1 MRTFLLTTALG
12 ATFVGAAAFMYFRE
26 TEPGYVTSAKD
37 IAVCG
42 PAYAGPA
49 GLNEEGKFIGSMPGW
64 GNYSFPVATENDS
77 AQFFFDQGLNLYY
90 GYHFREAVAS
100 FRESARLDPEN
111 AMAYWG
117 QALAMGPYYNA
128 AHSYTKP
135 AELSKVLA
143 SMNAAAANANATGQA
158 LIKSMNTRYSE
169 GPDDSRR
176 RELNLAYAKS
186 LKELVA
192 QNPAEKEYKILYIDA
207 MMLIHAWDFWNKDGS
222 AKSWTPELIRLCE
235 QVLKESPKHP
245 AALHYHIHLTE
256 ASRRPEVALA
266 SAETLRNVAPG
277 VAHMVH
283 MASHEYERNGLYAKG
298 VEVNNVA
305 DDNLLYYDALAKHL
319 SLNKHSAHYFA
330 VQTYCAL
337 TGGMYKDAA
346 RYAQRLRKTV
356 APSHE
361 GTYDQYL
368 YMLPQMAMVR
378 MGKWN
383 EILSDTTYIDP
394 QWNFSK
400 ILSAFAKGVAFTQTG
415 KTDSAAAQLSI
426 LRDNINDPAL
436 TKRRIPFNSPVEI
449 ARIAERILAGTVLF
463 EQKDKTSA
471 IASLEAAVKLED
483 NLIYTEPKDWPIPSR
498 QFLGKYLLKSGK
510 AAQAEQVY
518 REDLAKNPGNGWSL
532 KGLQQSLT
540 AQGKTKELSKL
551 EAQYKTA
558 FARADELPAAS
569 VLIR

>member
-1 MRTFLLTTALG
+1 MRTILLTTALG
-12 ATFVGAAAFMYFRE
+12 ATFAGAAAYMYFGQPE
-26 TEPGYVTSAKD
+26 TRYIPDSKD
-37 IAVCG
+37 ITMCG
-42 PAYAGPA
+42 PVYSGPA
-49 GLNEEGKFIGSMPGW
+49 GLNAAGKFIGAMPGW
-64 GNYSFPVATENDS
+64 GDYSFPVTTENDS
-77 AQFFFDQGLNLYY
+77 SQFFFDQGLNLYY
-90 GYHFREAVAS
+90 GYHFKEAVAS
-100 FRESARLDPEN
+100 FRESARLDPAN

-135 AELSKVLA
+135 AEIPEVLA
-143 SMNAAAANANATGQA
+143 SMNAAAANANPTGQA

-169 GPDDSRR
+169 GTDDSRR
-176 RELNLAYAKS
+176 QELNVAYAKS
-186 LKELVA
+186 LKALVA
-192 QNPAEKEYKILYIDA
+192 QNPREKEFKILYVDA

-222 AKSWTPELIRLCE
+222 AKSWTPELIRLCG

-256 ASRRPEVALA
+256 ASRKPEVALA

-305 DDNLLYYDALAKHL
+305 DDNLLYYDALAKNL

-346 RYAQRLRKTV
+346 RYAQLLRKTV

-383 EILSDTTYIDP
+383 EILSDTTRIDP
-394 QWNFSK
+394 QWNYAT
-400 ILSAFAKGVAFTQTG
+400 ILSAFAKGIAFTQTG
-415 KTDSAAAQLSI
+415 QADSAAAQLAI
-426 LRDNINDPAL
+426 IKANINDVTL
-436 TKRRIPFNSPVEI
+436 TKRRIPFNSPVEV
-449 ARIAERILAGTVLF
+449 ARIAERILGGAVLF
-463 EQKDKTSA
+463 EQKDPTRA
-471 IASLEAAVKLED
+471 LTSLEAAVKLED

-498 QFLGKYLLKSGK
+498 QFLGRYLLKSGK

-518 REDLAKNPGNGWSL
+518 REDLVKNPGNGWSL
-532 KGLQQSLT
+532 KGLHESLK
-540 AQGKTKELSKL
+540 AQGKTKELNSL
-551 EAQYKTA
+551 EARYKTA
-558 FARADELPAAS
+558 FAHADEMPVAS
-569 VLIR
+569 VLIK